1 MRKMKVAILGGGNM
15 GLAFAKALLKGG
27 IVDRKHLLV
36 IDRSISRKPHILKE
50 LKCLVASAPD
60 TSLGRYDLV
69 VLSVKPQDS
78 VGLLTQVSSFVRKSQ
93 LVISLMTGIRLSALS
108 KALNNHKRIVRAM
121 PNLPAHVGKGVT
133 VWKPMQRLSGREKLM
148 TEAILGSAGVI
159 LEVQKEN
166 LIDAATAVPA
176 TGPGYFYYFLEFM
189 IKASQKLGFSKK
201 DSEFLIR
208 ETMRGSLALW
218 EKTELPVEEL
228 RRRVTSKGGTTK
240 AAVTQFT
247 KAKLGSNIIKG
258 ILAADR
264 RAKELAK

>member
-50 LKCLVASAPD
+50 LKCLVSSVPD
-60 TSLGRYDLV
+60 SSLSKYDLV

-78 VGLLTQVSSFVRKSQ
+78 TILLTQVSSLVKKTQ
-93 LVISLMTGIRLSALS
+93 LVISLMTGIRLKALS
-108 KALNNHKRIVRAM
+108 KSLGNHRRIVRAM

-133 VWKPMQRLSGREKLM
+133 VWKPLQSLTKNEKGM
-148 TEAILGSAGVI
+148 TEAILGSAGVT
-159 LEVQKEN
+159 LQVKHEK

-189 IKASQKLGFSKK
+189 IKASQKLGFSKAE
-201 DSEFLIR
+201 SEFLIR

-218 EKTELPVEEL
+218 EMTTLPVEEL

-240 AAVTQFT
+240 AAVTEFT
-247 KAKLGSNIIKG
+247 NGRLGSLIIRG

-264 RAKELAK
+264 RARELAK